1 MSSLVIVGSRPCSV
15 APVAS
20 GGRGALRPAH
30 VVVFRGLSLAAGTIP
45 TDSTCPAL
53 VEQFYSDD
61 CQKVP
66 RMSFI
71 SNALFNFGEAQ
82 PSKNLGAANGR
93 SSCSL
98 FSDRTEFSVTTIE
111 SQLPEGN
118 YWVSTRTSA
127 NFRKS

>member
-53 VEQFYSDD
+53 VEHFYSDD
-61 CQKVP
+61 CQKVFE
-66 RMSFI
+66 RDM
-71 SNALFNFGEAQ
+71 
-82 PSKNLGAANGR
+82 AAIAIIR
-93 SSCSL
+93 
-98 FSDRTEFSVTTIE
+98 
-111 SQLPEGN
+111 
-118 YWVSTRTSA
+118 Y
-127 NFRKS
+127 

>member
-1 MSSLVIVGSRPCSV
+1 VSSLVIVGSSPCSV

-20 GGRGALRPAH
+20 GGRGALCPAH

-53 VEQFYSDD
+53 VEQFHSDD

-71 SNALFNFGEAQ
+71 SNALFNFGEVQ
-82 PSKNLGAANGR
+82 VFSSTSRIPTGR
-93 SSCSL
+93 S
-98 FSDRTEFSVTTIE
+98 RTCPPRCDE
-111 SQLPEGN
+111 
-118 YWVSTRTSA
+118 
-127 NFRKS
+127 